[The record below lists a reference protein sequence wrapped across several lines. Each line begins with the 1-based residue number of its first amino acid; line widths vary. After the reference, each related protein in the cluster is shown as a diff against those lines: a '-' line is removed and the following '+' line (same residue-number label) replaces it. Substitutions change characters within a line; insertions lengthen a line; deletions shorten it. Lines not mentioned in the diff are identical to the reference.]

1 MSSTPV
7 VLTHALTEKN
17 QFYRL
22 IEQFLASQDVTQ
34 GSRNTYRSALRQFF
48 GWFSENNITN
58 PTRETI
64 LEFKEFL
71 DAKGLRPFTRS
82 GYMVAVRRFF
92 EWAETLKLYPNIA
105 KGIKGAR
112 RAVKTHQKNALT
124 VDQIEKLLS
133 SIDTNNLAGKR
144 DFALINLLF
153 RTGLRL
159 IEIKRAQICD
169 LEFRDDDDGAL
180 LWIRGK
186 GRDGK
191 DDFVVVTEDALEPL
205 RHYLR
210 ERKSKNVQEPLFAS
224 LSDRNYGKYITTF
237 SLSRLIKN
245 RLRAAGIESKRITAH
260 SLRHTFGVMAIQ
272 AGASLYEV
280 QLAMRHTAPTTTEI
294 YLGDI
299 ERSKRLEGGPEKR
312 IGALFRKIPHDKN

>member
-1 MSSTPV
+1 MSTPV